1 MAQRAEQE
9 LPLLERCE
17 ITVTFADGEYR
28 ISGGGEADE
37 IELSLAVTFSAL
49 FTRMH
54 EHALRHYADHIRIHA
69 ASGFAPDGL
78 VLLVGEKEAGK
89 TTTAMHLL
97 LEGFEMVGDELV
109 LLRHGEAITFPR
121 PFYLRHGALALLP
134 PFGDTSTA
142 PFVNSDVGGKLIAVD
157 PQKLGRR
164 WRIRPAP
171 VRAMVFLEP
180 NHGGTTSFKAC
191 SKVEMV
197 QRVLTQASPPSSGR
211 ADWVSDFCSTINQA
225 ETVIARMGDLHSATA
240 LFRRL
245 MT

>member
-1 MAQRAEQE
+1 M
-9 LPLLERCE
+9 
-17 ITVTFADGEYR
+17 TFEDGEYR
-28 ISGGGEADE
+28 ISGGGEADQTE
-37 IELSLAVTFSAL
+37 ISLAVTFSAL
-49 FTRMH
+49 FSRLH
-54 EHALRHYADHIRIHA
+54 EYALRHYADHIRIHA
-69 ASGFAPDGL
+69 ASGFASEGL

-97 LEGFEMVGDELV
+97 LEGFEIVGDEMV

-134 PFGDTSTA
+134 AFGDTSTA
-142 PFVNSDVGGKLIAVD
+142 PFVNSEVGGKLIAVD

-171 VRAMVFLEP
+171 VRAIAFLEP
-180 NHGGTTSFKAC
+180 NHGGTSSFKAC

-197 QRVLTQASPPSSGR
+197 RRVLTQASPPASGR

-225 ETVIARMGDLHSATA
+225 EAVIARMGDLPSATA

-245 MT
+245 MS